1 MSTRDEMDEQL
12 FQALREIQLQMARL
26 PFDELK
32 ARFTAVGERLAP
44 QFAADGH
51 PDLALEV
58 RRRVA
63 EDILSAAVG
72 ARRPADECEQLLGDV
87 IALGFMNLHHR
98 AQKITMVCGHFSLRP
113 GHEEQ
118 ARVLRDRYL
127 LPVHADLTSAL
138 QNEERAV
145 YRSFLEECDTILA
158 RLEQPEEPASRT
170 T

>member
-1 MSTRDEMDEQL
+1 MSTPDEMEEQL
-12 FQALREIQLQMARL
+12 FQALREIHLQMARL

-72 ARRPADECEQLLGDV
+72 AQRPADECEQLLGDV
-87 IALGFMNLHHR
+87 IALGFMNLHYR
-98 AQKITMVCGHFSLRP
+98 AQTITMVCGFFSHRP
-113 GHEEQ
+113 GHED
-118 ARVLRDRYL
+118 LIDRYL
-127 LPVHADLTSAL
+127 PSLQADLTCAL
-138 QNEERAV
+138 QNEEKAV
-145 YRSFLEECDTILA
+145 YRSFLEDCHKIRA
-158 RLEQPEEPASRT
+158 RLEGDGANF
-170 T
+170 